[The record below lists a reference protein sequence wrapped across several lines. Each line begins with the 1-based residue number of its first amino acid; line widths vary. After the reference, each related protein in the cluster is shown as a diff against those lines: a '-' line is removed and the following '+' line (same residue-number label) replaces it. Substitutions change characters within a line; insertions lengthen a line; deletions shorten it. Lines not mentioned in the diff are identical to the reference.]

1 MALPQRSSYFDRE
14 SYLAWEINQD
24 SRHEFFQGEVFAMA
38 GARRTHVT
46 VTLNLATALKYHL
59 RGSHC
64 RAYMSDMKLQV
75 QAADAV
81 FYPDVMVSCDGR
93 DHRAELVLEH
103 PRLLIEVLS
112 DSTAAFDRGG
122 KFAACR
128 QLESLLEYVLVDI
141 EARRVECFR
150 RSAEGLWV
158 LYEFAGEGDIE
169 LASVDLRMPLA
180 EVFENVDVG
189 EEEPSN
195 PETSELRNHE

>member
-1 MALPQRSSYFDRE
+1 MALLQRTSYFDRE
-14 SYLAWEINQD
+14 SYLAWEIRQD
-24 SRHEFFQGEVFAMA
+24 IRHEFFQGEIFAMA

-46 VTLNLATALKYHL
+46 VTLNLAAALKYHL

-64 RAYMSDMKLQV
+64 RAYISDMKLQV

-128 QLESLLEYVLVDI
+128 QLESLMEYVLVDI

-158 LYEFAGEGDIE
+158 LYEFAGAGAVE
-169 LASVDLRMPLA
+169 LASVNLQIPLA

-195 PETSELRNHE
+195 PDARESAQ